1 MGLFSSG
8 AGKIRRAEQTAANY
22 LMQGRNEAQGVMSD
36 ALGQATG
43 NLNANR
49 PIFDTAYNT
58 AKDAISNGYG
68 SALARLSGQNDY
80 LQPFYQTGTQANSG
94 YADAMGFNGAEG
106 SSRASQAFRSAPGYA
121 ETLSQATDQSMRNAA
136 AMGGLASGNTVSA
149 ISSNAANLADKG
161 WQGYLGNLQRGVNT
175 GLTAAQGMGQN
186 DQGMASLY
194 VNQGNA
200 LADLAQNY
208 GTQQAGINTGL
219 AGLNSAHGDN
229 LANLISGTYN
239 QLGNNAISSA
249 SAQAQAN
256 ANRTNSIIGAA
267 TGAAGLFRK

>member
-8 AGKIRRAEQTAANY
+8 AGKIRRAEQTAANF
-22 LMQGRNEAQGVMSD
+22 LTQGRNEAQGAMSD

-58 AKDAISNGYG
+58 AKDAITSGYG
-68 SALARLSGQNDY
+68 SALAQMIGQNDY
-80 LQPFYQTGTQANSG
+80 LKPFYQTGTQANSG
-94 YADAMGFNGAEG
+94 YGDAMGFNGAEG
-106 SSRASQAFRSAPGYA
+106 SARASQAFRSTPGYA
-121 ETLSQATDQSMRNAA
+121 ETLSQATDQAKREAA

-149 ISSNAANLADKG
+149 ISSNAANLADRG
-161 WQGYLGNLQRGVNT
+161 WQGYMGNLQQGVNT
-175 GLTAAQGMGQN
+175 GLSAAQGMGQN

-200 LADLAQNY
+200 LADLAQNH
-208 GTQQAGINTGL
+208 GTQLAGINTGL
-219 AGLNSAHGDN
+219 AGLNSGYGTD

-267 TGAAGLFRK
+267 TGLAGLFTK